1 MVVIRPVLVP
11 LFCECFTACVDVLN
25 RPQRVMRHLRDHNAP
40 KHVFRRGL
48 SPLLSLALSVRVV
61 HRCGAYLVSSS
72 CSSYTSDLRSASVIC
87 DGGGEVRRALDVSWL
102 CSLSVGLPDEHA
114 LPCPYS
120 YFVSLPLPAWCH
132 VKWCTRYKSAQPARS
147 WRAASSCVTLY
158 LSTRTV
164 SSSSAATLRLPSSRF
179 AVRLEDLLCHIVYRA
194 SLATAAVVA
203 CLGSSS
209 PPRRPPQAGRQTGR
223 PASSAFSL
231 PDLTWICGSRAALIR
246 RIGL

>member
-1 MVVIRPVLVP
+1 
-11 LFCECFTACVDVLN
+11 
-25 RPQRVMRHLRDHNAP
+25 
-40 KHVFRRGL
+40 
-48 SPLLSLALSVRVV
+48 
-61 HRCGAYLVSSS
+61 
-72 CSSYTSDLRSASVIC
+72 
-87 DGGGEVRRALDVSWL
+87 
-102 CSLSVGLPDEHA
+102 
-114 LPCPYS
+114 
-120 YFVSLPLPAWCH
+120 
-132 VKWCTRYKSAQPARS
+132 
-147 WRAASSCVTLY
+147 
-158 LSTRTV
+158 V

-223 PASSAFSL
+223 PACIVCFSL